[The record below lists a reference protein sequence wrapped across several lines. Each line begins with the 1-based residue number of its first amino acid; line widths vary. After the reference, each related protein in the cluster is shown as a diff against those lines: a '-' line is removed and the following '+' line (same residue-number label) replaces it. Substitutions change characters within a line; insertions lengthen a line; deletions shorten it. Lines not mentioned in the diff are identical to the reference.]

1 MPPTTTLTSTPPAM
15 DDDPSVHDVFSSGHL
30 WRQSTLFDAP
40 DAHESTLFAP
50 LQLDSEFVA
59 CLHPHRVEPN

>member
-1 MPPTTTLTSTPPAM
+1 M
-15 DDDPSVHDVFSSGHL
+15 DDETSVHDVFSSSRL

-59 CLHPHRVEPN
+59 CVLPQRVEPN